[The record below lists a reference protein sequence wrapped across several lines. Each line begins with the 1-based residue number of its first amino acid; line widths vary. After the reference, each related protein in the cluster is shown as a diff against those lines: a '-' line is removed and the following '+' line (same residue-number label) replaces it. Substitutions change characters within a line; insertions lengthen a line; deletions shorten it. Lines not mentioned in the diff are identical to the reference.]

1 VTAVMPASIEAD
13 LVVGC
18 GFQFIL
24 LVVSGSG
31 LVVGFKCL
39 TTSLMG
45 IGTVGGL
52 PISVSSVIRFPEVVR
67 VFALLISQRMSS
79 GIGVATD
86 VAFVIYAHSGYQMVD
101 SPSWRASQC
110 QSA

>member
-31 LVVGFKCL
+31 LVV
-39 TTSLMG
+39 
-45 IGTVGGL
+45 
-52 PISVSSVIRFPEVVR
+52 R
-67 VFALLISQRMSS
+67 
-79 GIGVATD
+79 
-86 VAFVIYAHSGYQMVD
+86 GYQMVD